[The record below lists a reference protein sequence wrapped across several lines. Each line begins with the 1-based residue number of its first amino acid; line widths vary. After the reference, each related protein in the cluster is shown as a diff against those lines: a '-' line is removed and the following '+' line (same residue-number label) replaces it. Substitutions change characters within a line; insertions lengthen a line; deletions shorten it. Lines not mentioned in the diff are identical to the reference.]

1 MKKMNLLAM
10 SLVSAAA
17 LSFSSCSS
25 NDDLAGGAGNHSK
38 VESFYMTF
46 AVQTPTSNGTRT
58 QQPTDKNFKVA
69 GTPEETTIT
78 SGTFY
83 LVNSQT
89 NKTVF
94 TKHIT
99 ASELNNA
106 APESPDKGT
115 TTTKIEVPVQ
125 NVDEGVIYTVYFLAN
140 TTDAT
145 PWTSVFAPTADKFT
159 EDNKFD
165 AGYATA
171 DNFVMFNQND
181 KTSKAD
187 KYTVK
192 FEAANK
198 DINNAAKVSDA
209 IMLDRATARID
220 KPTSVAAINGE
231 IPEGATKLQ
240 EKAIN
245 DAKDKVASI
254 TLSKYA
260 ITNLSNKTNIMQQ
273 WDATWNALQIPTDI
287 TYIQPQEGLGG
298 QYDINTEN
306 AGKWFGMNEKNYVFE
321 NTADI
326 PTTMYFE
333 YTVKLDETKF
343 TDDTPDCTDGTF
355 YRYNGKI
362 YRSIAAIYAAYKD
375 QPILFGGKSAADLL
389 GELKIKTEGETT
401 VTKTI
406 GATEEELKAFRQ
418 AYTIEVFREGKTY
431 YSQVITDKWLNT
443 NTIQRNTVYQLNVKN
458 IYNVGADVPNGEPD
472 ENKPMYYL
480 DVEVSVNPWV
490 LSTQDVNLGE

>member
-1 MKKMNLLAM
+1 MKKMNLLVM

-25 NDDLAGGAGNHSK
+25 NDDLGGGAGNQSK

-58 QQPTDKNFKVA
+58 QQPTDENFKVA
-69 GTPEETTIT
+69 GIPAETTIT

-89 NKTVF
+89 KKTVF

-125 NVDEGVIYTVYFLAN
+125 NVDEGVTYTVYFLAN

-145 PWTSVFAPTADKFT
+145 PWTNTYTATTGFT
-159 EDNKFD
+159 G
-165 AGYATA
+165 AYATEN
-171 DNFVMFNQND
+171 NFVMFNQND
-181 KTSKAD
+181 ENSQAN

-192 FEAANK
+192 FEADNK
-198 DINNAAKVSDA
+198 DISNAAKVSGT
-209 IMLDRATARID
+209 IMLDRVTARID
-220 KPTSVAAINGE
+220 KPETVEGIKITAKY
-231 IPEGATKLQ
+231 PEGATQ
-240 EKAIN
+240 EKKAAI
-245 DAKDKVASI
+245 DAEIAKVKTVTQSN
-254 TLSKYA
+254 YA
-260 ITNLSNKTNIMQQ
+260 ITNLSNKTNIMQK
-273 WDATWNALQIPTDI
+273 WNAAWTELEIPTDI
-287 TYIQPQEGLGG
+287 AYMQKSKDLGDQWTLNNYG
-298 QYDINTEN
+298 
-306 AGKWFGMNEKNYVFE
+306 WFADAEKNYVFE
-321 NTADI
+321 NTKKT

-333 YTVKLDETKF
+333 YTLGLDESKF
-343 TDDTPDCTDGTF
+343 PDDTPDFTDGTF
-355 YRYNGKI
+355 YRYNGVI
-362 YRSIAAIYAAYKD
+362 YRSIKAIYDAYAD
-375 QPILFGGKSAADLL
+375 QPILFGGKTKEQLL
-389 GELKIKTEGETT
+389 EELKPKTTVEGETT
-401 VTKTI
+401 KKTI
-406 GATEEELKAFRQ
+406 GASDTELATFRK
-418 AYTIEVFREGKTY
+418 TNVIEVFVAGKTY
-431 YSQVITDKWLNT
+431 YSQVITDRWLGT
-443 NTIQRNTVYQLNVKN
+443 NTIQRNTVYKLKVKN
-458 IYNVGADVPNGEPD
+458 IYNLGADVPNGKPD

>member
-25 NDDLAGGAGNHSK
+25 NDDLTSGGGSNQSK

-58 QQPTDKNFKVA
+58 QQQTEKEPATAV
-69 GTPEETTIT
+69 ETKIS

-83 LVNSQT
+83 LVNKKT
-89 NKTVF
+89 KKTVF

-106 APESPDKGT
+106 APESPVKGT

-125 NVDEGVIYTVYFLAN
+125 DVDEGVDYIVYFLAN

-145 PWTSVFAPTADKFT
+145 PWTSTYTAPTGFT
-159 EDNKFD
+159 G
-165 AGYATA
+165 AYAT
-171 DNFVMFNQND
+171 DNNFVMFNQND
-181 KTSKAD
+181 KNSHAD
-187 KYTVK
+187 KYIVK

-198 DINNAAKVSDA
+198 DISNAAKVSET
-209 IMLDRATARID
+209 IMLDRVTARID
-220 KPTSVAAINGE
+220 KPETEATSITAKY
-231 IPEGATKLQ
+231 PEGA
-240 EKAIN
+240 
-245 DAKDKVASI
+245 DAKKKAAIDAEIAKVK
-254 TLSKYA
+254 TVTQSKYA
-260 ITNLSNKTNIMQQ
+260 ITNLSNKTNIMQK
-273 WDATWNALQIPTDI
+273 WDATWAALQIPTDI
-287 TYIQPQEGLGG
+287 TYMQKSGELGDQWTLNNYG
-298 QYDINTEN
+298 WFAN
-306 AGKWFGMNEKNYVFE
+306 AEKNYVFE
-321 NTADI
+321 NTKET

-333 YTVKLDETKF
+333 YVLGLDGTKF
-343 TDDTPDCTDGTF
+343 TDTPDFTDGTF
-355 YRYNGKI
+355 YRYNGVI
-362 YRSIAAIYAAYKD
+362 YRSIAAIYKAYKD

-389 GELKIKTEGETT
+389 AELKTKTEGEGEN
-401 VTKTI
+401 VKKTI
-406 GATEEELKAFRQ
+406 GATAAELAKFRKDNV
-418 AYTIEVFREGKTY
+418 IEVFVEGKTY
-431 YSQVITDKWLNT
+431 YSQVIIDKWLNA
-443 NTIQRNTVYQLNVKN
+443 NTIQRNTVYKLNVKN
-458 IYNVGADVPNGEPD
+458 IYNLGADVPNGKPD

>member
-25 NDDLAGGAGNHSK
+25 NDDLTSGGGSNQSK

-58 QQPTDKNFKVA
+58 QQPTDANFKVN
-69 GTPEETTIT
+69 GSPEETKIT

-125 NVDEGVIYTVYFLAN
+125 NVKEDVNYIVYFLAN
-140 TTDAT
+140 TTDET
-145 PWTSVFAPTADKFT
+145 PWTSTYTAQTGFT
-159 EDNKFD
+159 G
-165 AGYATA
+165 AYATEN
-171 DNFVMFNQND
+171 NFVMFNQND
-181 KTSKAD
+181 KNSHAD
-187 KYTVK
+187 KYTVEFK
-192 FEAANK
+192 ASNK
-198 DINNAAKVSDA
+198 DISDPAKVSGT
-209 IMLDRATARID
+209 IMLDRVTARID
-220 KPTSVAAINGE
+220 KPTTVEGITITAKY
-231 IPEGATKLQ
+231 PEGATA
-240 EKAIN
+240 EKKAAI
-245 DAKDKVASI
+245 DAEIAKVK
-254 TLSKYA
+254 TVTQNKYA
-260 ITNLSNKTNIMQQ
+260 ITNLSKMTNIMQK
-273 WDATWNALQIPTDI
+273 WDAPWTALQLP
-287 TYIQPQEGLGG
+287 EGNTHMQKSGDLGDQWTLANYG
-298 QYDINTEN
+298 WFAN
-306 AGKWFGMNEKNYVFE
+306 AEKNYVFE
-321 NTADI
+321 NTKET

-333 YTVKLDETKF
+333 YVLGLDETKF
-343 TDDTPDCTDGTF
+343 SDTPDCTDGTF

-389 GELKIKTEGETT
+389 GELNIKTEGETT

-458 IYNVGADVPNGEPD
+458 IYNVGADVPNGKPD

>member
-25 NDDLAGGAGNHSK
+25 NDDLTSGGGSNQSK

-58 QQPTDKNFKVA
+58 QQQTEKEPATAV
-69 GTPEETTIT
+69 ETKIS

-83 LVNSQT
+83 LVNKKT
-89 NKTVF
+89 KKTVF

-106 APESPDKGT
+106 APESPVKGT

-125 NVDEGVIYTVYFLAN
+125 DVDEGVDYIVYFLAN

-145 PWTSVFAPTADKFT
+145 PWTSTYTAPTGFT
-159 EDNKFD
+159 G
-165 AGYATA
+165 AYAT
-171 DNFVMFNQND
+171 DNNFVMFNQND
-181 KTSKAD
+181 KNSHAN
-187 KYTVK
+187 KYIVK

-198 DINNAAKVSDA
+198 DISNAAKVSET
-209 IMLDRATARID
+209 IMLDRVTARID
-220 KPTSVAAINGE
+220 KPETEATSITAKY
-231 IPEGATKLQ
+231 PEGA
-240 EKAIN
+240 
-245 DAKDKVASI
+245 DAKKKAAIDAEIAKVKTVTQSN
-254 TLSKYA
+254 YA
-260 ITNLSNKTNIMQQ
+260 ITNLSNKTNIMQK
-273 WDATWNALQIPTDI
+273 WDATWAALQIPTDI
-287 TYIQPQEGLGG
+287 TYMQKSGELGDQWTLNNYG
-298 QYDINTEN
+298 WFAN
-306 AGKWFGMNEKNYVFE
+306 AEKNYVFE
-321 NTADI
+321 NTKET

-333 YTVKLDETKF
+333 YVLGLDGTKF
-343 TDDTPDCTDGTF
+343 TDTPDFTDGTF
-355 YRYNGKI
+355 YRYNGVI
-362 YRSIAAIYAAYKD
+362 YRSIAAIYKAYKD

-389 GELKIKTEGETT
+389 AELKTKTEGEGEN
-401 VTKTI
+401 VKKTI
-406 GATEEELKAFRQ
+406 GATAAELAKFRKDNV
-418 AYTIEVFREGKTY
+418 IEVFVEGKTY
-431 YSQVITDKWLNT
+431 YSQVIIDKWLNA
-443 NTIQRNTVYQLNVKN
+443 NTIQRNTVYKLNVKN
-458 IYNVGADVPNGEPD
+458 IYNLGADVPNGKPD

>member
-25 NDDLAGGAGNHSK
+25 NDDLTSGGGSNQSK

-58 QQPTDKNFKVA
+58 QQPTDANFKVA
-69 GTPEETTIT
+69 GTSAETTIT

-83 LVNSQT
+83 LVNQKT

-106 APESPDKGT
+106 APESPVKGT

-125 NVDEGVIYTVYFLAN
+125 DVDEGVTYTVYFLAN

-145 PWTSVFAPTADKFT
+145 PWTSVFAPAAEKFT
-159 EDNKFD
+159 TTNMFD

-171 DNFVMFNQND
+171 NNFVMFNQND
-181 KTSKAD
+181 KNSKAD
-187 KYTVK
+187 KYTVEFK
-192 FEAANK
+192 ADNK
-198 DINNAAKVSDA
+198 DISNAAKVNGT
-209 IMLDRATARID
+209 IMLDRVTARID
-220 KPTSVAAINGE
+220 KPETEATSITAKY
-231 IPEGATKLQ
+231 PEGATP
-240 EKAIN
+240 EKKAAI
-245 DAKDKVASI
+245 DAEIAKVKTVTQSN
-254 TLSKYA
+254 YA
-260 ITNLSNKTNIMQQ
+260 ITNLSNKTNIMQK
-273 WDATWNALQIPTDI
+273 WDDAWTALQIPTGTEYMQKPGD
-287 TYIQPQEGLGG
+287 LGD
-298 QYDINTEN
+298 QWTLNNYRWFAN
-306 AGKWFGMNEKNYVFE
+306 AEKNYVFE
-321 NTADI
+321 NTKET

-333 YTVKLDETKF
+333 YVLGLDETKF
-343 TDDTPDCTDGTF
+343 SDTPDCTDGTF
-355 YRYNGKI
+355 YRYNGVI
-362 YRSIAAIYAAYKD
+362 YRSIAAIYDAYAD
-375 QPILFGGKSAADLL
+375 QPILFGGKTAEALK
-389 GELKIKTEGETT
+389 GELKIADGKITASDAELATFRKTN
-401 VTKTI
+401 V
-406 GATEEELKAFRQ
+406 
-418 AYTIEVFREGKTY
+418 IEVFVAGKTY
-431 YSQVITDKWLNT
+431 YSQVITDKWLGT
-443 NTIQRNTVYQLNVKN
+443 NTIQRNTVYKLNVKN
-458 IYNVGADVPNGEPD
+458 IYNLGADVPNGKPD

>member
-1 MKKMNLLAM
+1 MKKMNLLVM

-25 NDDLAGGAGNHSK
+25 NDDLGGGAGNQSK

-58 QQPTDKNFKVA
+58 QQPTDENFKVA
-69 GTPEETTIT
+69 GTPAETTIT

-125 NVDEGVIYTVYFLAN
+125 NVKENVNYIVYFLAN

-145 PWTSVFAPTADKFT
+145 PWTSTYTAPTGFT
-159 EDNKFD
+159 G
-165 AGYATA
+165 AYAT
-171 DNFVMFNQND
+171 DNNFVMFNQND
-181 KTSKAD
+181 EKSQAN

-192 FEAANK
+192 FVAANK
-198 DINNAAKVSDA
+198 DINNAAKVSET
-209 IMLDRATARID
+209 IMLDRVTARID
-220 KPTSVAAINGE
+220 KPTSETITINGVL
-231 IPEGATKLQ
+231 ADDASDLQ
-240 EKAIN
+240 KKAVA
-245 DAKDKVASI
+245 DAKAKVKSI
-254 TLSKYA
+254 TLTKYA

-273 WDATWNALQIPTDI
+273 WDATWNALQIPTGI
-287 TYIQPQEGLGG
+287 TYKQPQKDLGG
-298 QYDINTEN
+298 KYDLKNGE
-306 AGKWFGMNEKNYVFE
+306 WFTAEDKHYVFE
-321 NTADI
+321 NTKDI

-333 YTVKLDETKF
+333 YTVALNPEQF
-343 TDDTPDCTDGTF
+343 SDTPDCTDGTF
-355 YRYNGKI
+355 YRYNGNI
-362 YRSIAAIYAAYKD
+362 YRSIAAIYAAYED
-375 QPILFGGKSAADLL
+375 QPVLFGGKTAEALKA
-389 GELKIKTEGETT
+389 ELKITAEG
-401 VTKTI
+401 KI
-406 GATEEELKAFRQ
+406 GATETELAKFREDNV
-418 AYTIEVFREGKTY
+418 IEVFREGKTY
-431 YSQVITDKWLNT
+431 YSQVITDKWLKT

-458 IYNVGADVPNGEPD
+458 IYNVGADVPNGKPD